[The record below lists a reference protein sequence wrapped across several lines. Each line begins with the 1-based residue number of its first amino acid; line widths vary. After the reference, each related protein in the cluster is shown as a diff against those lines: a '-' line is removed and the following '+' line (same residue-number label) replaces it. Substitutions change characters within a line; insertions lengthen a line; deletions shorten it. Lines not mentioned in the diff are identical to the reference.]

1 MKNPGAILMLVAYL
15 EMAVVMGGAARFS
28 GINIGARLAAPGGR
42 NNGGNSI
49 SVAEA
54 GPNPGGNSDKLM
66 EDEDSNSIARA
77 KAGPNPGGNSENV
90 MESSD
95 SNSVAGAKAGPNP
108 GGNSLGGR
116 KDAHQFRM
124 SRPAGHANIEGRLFS
139 AESSTHNQLRKNVLS
154 F

>member
-1 MKNPGAILMLVAYL
+1 MNPRSILMLVACL
-15 EMAVVMGGAARFS
+15 EMTIILGGAARFS
-28 GINIGARLAAPGGR
+28 GINVGARLAAPGGPSK
-42 NNGGNSI
+42 GGNSI

-66 EDEDSNSIARA
+66 EDEDPNSIARA

-116 KDAHQFRM
+116 KDVQQFRM
-124 SRPAGHANIEGRLFS
+124 SRSTGHANIDGRLFS
-139 AESSTHNQLRKNVLS
+139 VESSAHNQLRKNVLS